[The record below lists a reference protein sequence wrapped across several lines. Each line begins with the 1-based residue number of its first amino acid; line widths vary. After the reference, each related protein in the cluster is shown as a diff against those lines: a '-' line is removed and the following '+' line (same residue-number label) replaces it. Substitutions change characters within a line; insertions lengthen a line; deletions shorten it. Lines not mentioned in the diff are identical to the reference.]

1 MAKQTINK
9 GSVPNDNT
17 GDTLRDGASKINA
30 NFNEVYTS
38 LGDGTTIT
46 FDASSYLSSSSV
58 FTNKTIGA
66 ANNNLIINLND
77 LSDVSA
83 NTAYSF
89 RQRFEYWPES
99 SQWVSVENTLANLND
114 IKTSGVGYVPANNQ
128 VLTWSSDLG
137 NWIPAN
143 SAGGSTVSSLNDVT
157 DVMTS
162 GTMSGVNHNPTD
174 GQVLGW
180 NSTMN
185 HWMPITI
192 SGANTSNADYV
203 TLTGTQTLTN
213 KTINV
218 ANNSLTLGAIS
229 TLSNVSTATP
239 SNGQVLTWNSTSS
252 NWTPTNSP
260 SYNSTNSEY
269 DFGSNKILYSNF
281 VAAESDLNSYSP
293 STYHGMVM
301 HVHATGAAYYAHA
314 GEWRKLLTDTS
325 YGNPVGA
332 GYTDPLANV
341 AYSGTI
347 SSLTDV
353 STATPS
359 AGQVLKWDASTG
371 WTPAADNTGSG
382 GSGIALT
389 SLSVTQNSVGT
400 ANLVYSNTTGVFTYT
415 PPDLTSYLT
424 SVGALSSHTDVSTST
439 PSEGQVLKWVS
450 GSWTP
455 ASDLTSSGGS
465 GISLTDLSITKNSVG
480 TANLV
485 YNNTSGVFTYTPP
498 DLSSYLTSVG
508 TLSSHTD
515 VSTNSPTNGQVLKW
529 NSTASEWQPQ
539 ADNAGSG
546 GGIALTDLSV
556 TMASAGSAAL
566 SYNESTGIFTYT
578 PPNLSSYLTSV
589 GALSSH
595 TDVSATAPSNGQVLK
610 WNSSASEWQ
619 PQADNAGSGGGI
631 SNVVEDTSPQLGG
644 DLDTNGF
651 NVPVQ
656 HIINIGASG
665 SSAYTF
671 SDPGNVWFPS
681 TQTGGA
687 LYLRF
692 GETYILNNNSGGGHP
707 FRIQSVN
714 SPGGALFN
722 TGVTN
727 NGAASGSIIFKVP
740 MSARGTTLYYY
751 CSVHSAMNGS
761 ITIV

>member
-281 VAAESDLNSYSP
+281 VAVESDLNSYSP

-400 ANLVYSNTTGVFTYT
+400 ANLLYSNTTGVFTYT
-415 PPDLTSYLT
+415 PPDLTNYLT

-465 GISLTDLSITKNSVG
+465 GISLTDLSVTKNSVG

-498 DLSSYLTSVG
+498 D
-508 TLSSHTD
+508 
-515 VSTNSPTNGQVLKW
+515 
-529 NSTASEWQPQ
+529 
-539 ADNAGSG
+539 
-546 GGIALTDLSV
+546 
-556 TMASAGSAAL
+556 
-566 SYNESTGIFTYT
+566 
-578 PPNLSSYLTSV
+578 LSSYLTSV

-631 SNVVEDTSPQLGG
+631 SNVVEDTDPQLGG
-644 DLDTNGF
+644 DLDVNGKTIAHTF
-651 NVPVQ
+651 NVV
-656 HIINIGASG
+656 NDGASD
-665 SSAYTF
+665 YRF
-671 SDPGNVWFPS
+671 SDSGNIWFP
-681 TQTGGA
+681 TA
-687 LYLRF
+687 EDDPVLYLRR
-692 GETYILNNNSGGGHP
+692 GEQYKFVINASTHP
-707 FRIQSVN
+707 FQIRVSDEG
-714 SPGGALFN
+714 SPYS

-727 NGAASGSIIFKVP
+727 NGTQSGTIVFKVP
-740 MSARGTTLYYY
+740 MSAPSTLYYQ
-751 CSVHSAMNGS
+751 C
-761 ITIV
+761 TIHAGMGNTINIV

>member
-281 VAAESDLNSYSP
+281 VAVESDLNSYSP

-400 ANLVYSNTTGVFTYT
+400 ANLLYSNTTGVFTYT
-415 PPDLTSYLT
+415 PPDLTNYLT

-465 GISLTDLSITKNSVG
+465 GISLTDLSVTKNSVG

-498 DLSSYLTSVG
+498 D
-508 TLSSHTD
+508 
-515 VSTNSPTNGQVLKW
+515 
-529 NSTASEWQPQ
+529 
-539 ADNAGSG
+539 
-546 GGIALTDLSV
+546 
-556 TMASAGSAAL
+556 
-566 SYNESTGIFTYT
+566 
-578 PPNLSSYLTSV
+578 LSSYLTSV

-631 SNVVEDTSPQLGG
+631 SNVVEDTDPQLGG
-644 DLDTNGF
+644 DLDVNGKTIAHTF
-651 NVPVQ
+651 NVV
-656 HIINIGASG
+656 NDGASD
-665 SSAYTF
+665 YRF
-671 SDPGNVWFPS
+671 SDSGNIWFP
-681 TQTGGA
+681 TA
-687 LYLRF
+687 EDDPVLYLRR
-692 GETYILNNNSGGGHP
+692 GEQYKFVVNASGHP
-707 FRIQSVN
+707 FQIRVSN
-714 SPGGALFN
+714 GGSAYS

-727 NGAASGSIIFKVP
+727 NGTQSGTIVFKVP
-740 MSARGTTLYYY
+740 MSAPSTLYYQ
-751 CSVHSAMNGS
+751 C
-761 ITIV
+761 TIHAGMGNTINIV